1 MNYAGINCTVIL
13 LDLMSEGMGSN
24 WGRVVLCGLVTGIV
38 WYMLSESILIEFY
51 THENPRQKLA
61 VCRVTGT
68 RGIFPRGTVP
78 AGLETPSGRQ
88 LRRSRH
94 PTSDSYPSTKRAHQ
108 YRRDRRS
115 SNSR

>member
-51 THENPRQKLA
+51 THENPRQEARGLP
-61 VCRVTGT
+61 RHRNT
-68 RGIFPRGTVP
+68 RYLP
-78 AGLETPSGRQ
+78 ARN
-88 LRRSRH
+88 
-94 PTSDSYPSTKRAHQ
+94 RACWPG
-108 YRRDRRS
+108 DAIGPATTT
-115 SNSR
+115 